1 MHLFQRLHPALV
13 LIDPPV
19 ADREALFA
27 AVAEAVAGVHPGV
40 EPARVIQALMEREA
54 ILSTGV
60 GRGVAVPHGQVPG
73 LEGLLVGASTHPG
86 GIAYPSLDGEPVR
99 LVFCLLGS
107 PGTAADHLACLARVA
122 RLARRVDSLEPLVT
136 ASSAREFLQRLEAL
150 ERGV

>member
-1 MHLFQRLHPALV
+1 MHLFERLRPELI

-19 ADREALFA
+19 TDREALFA
-27 AVAEAVAGVHPGV
+27 SVAQAVAAVAPGV
-40 EPARVIQALMEREA
+40 GPQEVTRALMDREA

-60 GRGVAVPHGQVPG
+60 GRGVAVPHGQVDG

-86 GIAYPSLDGEPVR
+86 GIRYPSLDGEPVR

-107 PGTAADHLACLARVA
+107 PETAADHLACLARVA
-122 RLARRVDSLEPLVT
+122 RLARRADSLEPLVT
-136 ASSAREFLQRLEAL
+136 ASSAEEFLERLEAL